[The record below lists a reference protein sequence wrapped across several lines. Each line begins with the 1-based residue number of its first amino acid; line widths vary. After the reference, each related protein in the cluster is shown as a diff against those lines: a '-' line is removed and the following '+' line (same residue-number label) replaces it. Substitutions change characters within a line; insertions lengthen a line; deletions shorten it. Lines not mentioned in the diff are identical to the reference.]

1 MKFTDAFGRL
11 GYHLPVPR
19 TDWSAENE
27 TGICLSLWRSEIDWK
42 SLSTDTR
49 IHAGHPSTWNS
60 AGNNKRKRHLAVA
73 LERYGGWVDV
83 VIVDGIPGQG
93 VDNATPWNPQERRG
107 LRWQVYDFEPR
118 VGHFAARATKPPI

>member
-1 MKFTDAFGRL
+1 MKFTDAFSRL

-49 IHAGHPSTWNS
+49 IHAGPPDTWNP
-60 AGNNKRKRHLAVA
+60 AGNNKRRRHLAAA

-83 VIVDGIPGQG
+83 VIVDGIPGEG
-93 VDNATPWNPQERRG
+93 VDNATPWNPRERRG
-107 LRWQVYDFEPR
+107 LRWQVYDFEPG
-118 VGHFAARATKPPI
+118 VGHFAARAILPPS